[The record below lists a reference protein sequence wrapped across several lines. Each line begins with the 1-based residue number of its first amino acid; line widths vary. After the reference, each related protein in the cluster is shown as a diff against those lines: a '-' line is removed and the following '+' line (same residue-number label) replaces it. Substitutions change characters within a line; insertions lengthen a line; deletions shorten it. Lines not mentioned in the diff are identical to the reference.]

1 MLLSRK
7 KMTLIFLSLFAL
19 QAQRLVAEE
28 EFTING
34 NERTQNVYIKRLME
48 QCFHIHGKDATD
60 DILSQCLMNS
70 NLFSEARVK
79 RDQGKLNVT
88 VKDKWTLIPVPA
100 FSAGSGDTKSAG
112 IFLFESNFL
121 GIGMNLGVGAITS
134 NKGDTYFGMLG
145 DPSLF
150 FTNWNYNITLSKK
163 SQEVVL
169 KDDDKEIFGF
179 QEEMMAYKVNLGYKY
194 LRWNVS
200 VFGSMSRYEYS
211 DFDGYTFPK
220 DNNVPR
226 AGLGLGYDNRN
237 NRLYFAEGLSL
248 NLRYEKDLDR
258 TDKERLASQI
268 TFDAN
273 WQQALFSDQVLQLA
287 YSQAL
292 LEGGTYADS
301 FRVSGK
307 GFRGIEG
314 ATEWAERYYV
324 GSIDYQIPLA
334 SFDSGTLTTAP
345 FVDVGKLYQ
354 RYDDGEAVDFVS
366 SGIGIYYYL
375 KKIALPGVGFIVGY
389 NEKYQGQFFTV
400 TVGFA
405 K

>member
-1 MLLSRK
+1 MLRLSSRI
-7 KMTLIFLSLFAL
+7 LIVASFISMQEASFA
-19 QAQRLVAEE
+19 ATDELV
-28 EFTING
+28 ISG
-34 NERTQNVYIKRLME
+34 NERTQNIYIKRLME
-48 QCFHIHGKDATD
+48 QCFHVHGRDASD
-60 DILSQCLMNS
+60 AVLSQCLMNS
-70 NLFSEARVK
+70 NLFSEAVVK
-79 RDQGKLNVT
+79 RDEGKFNIV
-88 VKDKWTLIPVPA
+88 VKDKWTLIPIPA

-121 GIGMNLGVGAITS
+121 GIGMNLGLGAITS

-150 FTNWNYNITLSKK
+150 FTNWNYNLMLSKK

-169 KDDDKEIFGF
+169 KDDDKEVFGF
-179 QEEMMAYKVNLGYKY
+179 QEEMMSYKVNLGYKY
-194 LRWNVS
+194 LRWNFS
-200 VFGSMSRYEYS
+200 VFGSSSRYEYS
-211 DFDGYTFPK
+211 DFDGYSFPK

-226 AGLGLGYDNRN
+226 AGAAITYDDRN
-237 NRLYFAEGLSL
+237 NRLYFSEGLSL
-248 NLRYEKDLDR
+248 NLKFEKDLDR

-273 WQQALFSDQVLQLA
+273 WQRALFSDQVLQLA
-287 YSQAL
+287 YSQAVI
-292 LEGGTYADS
+292 EGGTYADA
-301 FRVSGK
+301 FRVGGK
-307 GFRGIEG
+307 GFRGIEPS
-314 ATEWAERYYV
+314 TEWAERYYV
-324 GSIDYQIPLA
+324 GSIDYQIPLI

-345 FVDVGKLYQ
+345 FLDVGKLYQ

-389 NEKYQGQFFTV
+389 NEKYQGQFFSV